1 MPNLSVKKV
10 DHGSVIS
17 DKRILIFFGLIIL
30 FAGAIIVRLFILQII
45 EHPFY
50 AVMASERQEV
60 LKNLFPERGSIYT
73 SEKDG
78 LYPLVTNRDYYL
90 IYAVPSEI
98 DNAGKVVDALT
109 PILGLDEPGWKD
121 LLSRLSKRDDPYEP
135 IKHKITKEDKEKI
148 EALKL
153 KGIGFTTETYRF
165 YPEKQI
171 GGQIFGFVS
180 TKDDK
185 KIGQYGLEGYFNT
198 ELSGKN
204 GLIKSFKDALGS
216 LITVGPRSVEQAQ
229 DGSDLVLTIDR
240 TVQFNACQYLKKYYD
255 YFHADSASI
264 IVMEPTGGILAM
276 CNFPDFDPENYSQVK
291 DISYFNNPTISAT
304 YEPGSVF
311 KMITMAAGLDT
322 GAVTPETTYID
333 TGEVKVGPYT
343 IRNFDKKARG
353 EQTMIQAL
361 DESLNTGMIFIEQ
374 KLGLD
379 TFRSYVKNF
388 GFGQKTGITLAN
400 EVSGNV
406 TPLDKTGDIYGM
418 TASFGQGI
426 SVTPLQVAAAYS
438 AVANK
443 GILMK
448 PYIVSEVIDYKGN
461 KIETKPTPIRQ
472 VISAKTAS
480 ILSGMLAS
488 VVQTSYDKKASVKGY
503 YMAGKTG
510 TAQIPGP
517 NGSYSSKTNHTIA
530 GFGPVS
536 NPRFVI
542 VARLENPKGI
552 GYAADSVTPLF
563 RQMAE
568 YLLNYYQIPPD
579 Y

>member
-1 MPNLSVKKV
+1 MPNISVKKANNN
-10 DHGSVIS
+10 SVVS
-17 DKRILIFFGLIIL
+17 DKRILIFFGIIVL
-30 FAGAIIVRLFILQII
+30 FAAAVMIRLFALQIL

-50 AVMASERQEV
+50 SVMASERQEV
-60 LKNLFPERGSIYT
+60 LKSLFPDRGSIYT
-73 SEKDG
+73 AEKGG

-90 IYAVPSEI
+90 IYAVPSAV
-98 DNAGKVVDALT
+98 DNPGKVVDALA
-109 PILGLDEPGWKD
+109 PILELSEADWQE
-121 LLSRLSKRDDPYEP
+121 LLTRLSKKDDPYEP
-135 IKHKITKEDKEKI
+135 IKHKITKADKEKI
-148 EALKL
+148 EALNL
-153 KGIGFTTETYRF
+153 AGIGFTTETYRF

-180 TKDDK
+180 TNDDK
-185 KIGQYGLEGYFNT
+185 KVGQYGLEGYFNT
-198 ELSGKN
+198 ELSGKT
-204 GLIKSFKDALGS
+204 GLLKSFKDALGS
-216 LITVGPRSVEQAQ
+216 LITVGSRSIQPAQ
-229 DGSDLVLTIDR
+229 NGSNLVLTIDR
-240 TVQFNACQYLKKYYD
+240 TIQFNACKDLKKYYD
-255 YFHADSASI
+255 RFKADSASI
-264 IVMEPTGGILAM
+264 IVMEPTGAILAM
-276 CNFPDFDPENYSQVK
+276 CNFPDFDPENYREVQ
-291 DISYFNNPTISAT
+291 DISYFNNPAISAT

-322 GAVTPETTYID
+322 AVITPNTTYID
-333 TGEVKVGPYT
+333 TGEVKVAGYT

-374 KLGLD
+374 KLGLEN
-379 TFRSYVKNF
+379 FRTYVKNF

-406 TPLDKTGDIYGM
+406 SSLDKAGDIYGM
-418 TASFGQGI
+418 TASFGQGV
-426 SVTPLQVAAAYS
+426 SVTPLQLASAYA

-443 GILMK
+443 GVLTK
-448 PYIVSEVIDYKGN
+448 PYIVSEVIQLNGD
-461 KIETKPTPIRQ
+461 KIETKPTPVRQ
-472 VISAKTAS
+472 VISPRTAS
-480 ILSGMLAS
+480 TLSGMLAS

-503 YMAGKTG
+503 YLAGKTG
-510 TAQIPGP
+510 TAQIPGS
-517 NGSYSSKTNHTIA
+517 NGGYSSKTNHTIA
-530 GFGPVS
+530 GFGPIA

-563 RQMAE
+563 SQLAQ